1 MTTEA
6 DRHLLS
12 ITLTV
17 NGQAVEAQDA
27 SDLTLQELLHT
38 RLGWRDVRYGCGE
51 GICGACVILLDGAP
65 RALRLTPAAQ
75 PDGAA
80 IETAAGMAED
90 GNATYSALTVKLVAR
105 SAFQCGYCFGMLLS
119 ALHHLEFGGQVSDE
133 SIRQRRSPISRTN

>member
-65 RALRLTPAAQ
+65 RALRWLHSLTELRSRLPQ
-75 PDGAA
+75 GWRR
-80 IETAAGMAED
+80 TA
-90 GNATYSALTVKLVAR
+90 TRPT
-105 SAFQCGYCFGMLLS
+105 
-119 ALHHLEFGGQVSDE
+119 
-133 SIRQRRSPISRTN
+133 RRLP